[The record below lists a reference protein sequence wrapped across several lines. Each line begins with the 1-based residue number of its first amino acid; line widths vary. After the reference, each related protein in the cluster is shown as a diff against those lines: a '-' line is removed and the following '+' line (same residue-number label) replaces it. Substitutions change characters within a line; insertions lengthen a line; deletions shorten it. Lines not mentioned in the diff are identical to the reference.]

1 MEWLQIR
8 FFLQLLPDTRGG
20 AQHRIDDGVLVSWS
34 NLDRFVNGSVFR
46 RLGDKYLIKAQT
58 QKIAKIDIYVSASE

>member
-1 MEWLQIR
+1 MEWLRIR
-8 FFLQLLPDTRGG
+8 FFLPLLPTAGGG
-20 AQHRIDDGVLVSWS
+20 AQDPIDDGALTCRRD
-34 NLDRFVNGSVFR
+34 LDCFINGSVFR